1 MTYDDFTWEM
11 QERILSAQKIAK
23 ELNHKYVT
31 LAHLVLAC
39 MRDEDSR
46 KVIQSTL
53 DDEGAFVQM
62 QEDVFAYLPSRKSK
76 EAEKQYL
83 TEDANRALSRALQLS
98 KDLKLKE
105 VSPEVFL
112 AAVSALDENR
122 IAEIFDE
129 VDSEPVEYIK
139 SIELTK

>member
-1 MTYDDFTWEM
+1 
-11 QERILSAQKIAK
+11 
-23 ELNHKYVT
+23 
-31 LAHLVLAC
+31 
-39 MRDEDSR
+39 
-46 KVIQSTL
+46 VIQSTL